1 MFKKTRKKIVTAI
14 MSILVILFV
23 GVLAGIYGASY
34 AETSKINLEMLK
46 AHAQFLIL
54 SETAPYPNAQ
64 TAGEA
69 APGMPDLNAPG
80 ADDPAPDEFDRE
92 RNELP
97 AGNPSRDNDFRR
109 KFQNRPEYKLSSF
122 YAVVVTKDSMKVVE
136 NSNAVFTD
144 EELLQ
149 IAETVYRKNRSDGTV
164 NNLSYYKEKTENAT
178 LLVFKDNSIMD
189 SSITTLFKYTLIFGA
204 IALVLFFFLSRQLAK
219 MIVQPLEESHTRQ
232 KQFISD
238 AGHELKTPV
247 SVIDANAELLTR
259 EIGENPWLANI
270 RYENERMGALV
281 TQLLDLART
290 ENVTPQME
298 NVDLSRLVTG
308 EALPFES
315 VVFEQGMILK
325 CEISENIHVLGNSTQ
340 LKQLTAILLDNAV
353 HHADEKSEIFL
364 KLKREH
370 NFALLSVTNDGQE
383 IPAEVRKFLF
393 DRFYRMDTAR
403 NGEDKHYGLGL
414 AIAKAITDIHHGKI
428 EVHCANGK
436 VEFMVHIPLKKQCM
450 NHGKQKTY

>member
-1 MFKKTRKKIVTAI
+1 
-14 MSILVILFV
+14 MSILVMLFV

-34 AETSKINLEMLK
+34 AETSKMNLEMLK
-46 AHAQFLIL
+46 EHARFFIL
-54 SETAPYPNAQ
+54 NETAPDAPDPNEQ
-64 TAGEA
+64 TADETVPDEPDPNEPGAA
-69 APGMPDLNAPG
+69 APV
-80 ADDPAPDEFDRE
+80 PDEFDRE
-92 RNELP
+92 RNDLP
-97 AGNPSRDNDFRR
+97 AGDPNRDKDLRR

-122 YAVVVTKDSMKVVE
+122 YAVAVTKDGMKVVE
-136 NSNAVFTD
+136 NSHAVYMD

-164 NNLSYYKEKTENAT
+164 ENLSYYKEKKGSDT
-178 LLVFKDNSIMD
+178 LIVFKDNSIVD
-189 SSITTLFKYTLIFGA
+189 GSITTLFKYTFIFGA

-219 MIVQPLEESHTRQ
+219 MIVQPLEESHTKQ

-281 TQLLDLART
+281 TQLLDLAKT

-315 VVFEQGMILK
+315 VVFEQGMTLK
-325 CEISENIHVLGNSTQ
+325 CEIRENMHVLGNPTQ

-353 HHADEKSEIFL
+353 RHADEKSGILLRL
-364 KLKREH
+364 KKEH
-370 NFALLSVTNDGQE
+370 NAALLSVTNDGQE
-383 IPAEVRKFLF
+383 IPAEVRKVLF

-414 AIAKAITDIHHGKI
+414 AIAKAITDTHHGKI
-428 EVHCANGK
+428 DVRCMDGK
-436 VEFMVHIPLKKQCM
+436 VEFMVRIPLKK
-450 NHGKQKTY
+450 